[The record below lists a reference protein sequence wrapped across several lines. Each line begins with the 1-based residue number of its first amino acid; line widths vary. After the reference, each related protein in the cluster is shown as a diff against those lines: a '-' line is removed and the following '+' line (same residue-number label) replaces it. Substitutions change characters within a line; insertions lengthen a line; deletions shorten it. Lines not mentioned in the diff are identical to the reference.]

1 MCTADC
7 EHEGDAAVLFWLL
20 KSMCA
25 DLFRSPICCP
35 RRCTAAASNRK
46 GTTADS
52 ADESTSAE
60 VRSGPA
66 AFCVQ
71 ALCSTSPDWRRAVL
85 GVCWLRTPR
94 RRLRRSRICV
104 LCVPMPVRTRCACE
118 HSLCTASRGARW
130 ARSRIEV
137 YRLVW
142 TMTSQTFGH

>member
-1 MCTADC
+1 MLSMCTADC
-7 EHEGDAAVLFWLL
+7 AHEGDAAVPFWLL

-71 ALCSTSPDWRRAVL
+71 VLCSTSPDWRRAV
-85 GVCWLRTPR
+85 
-94 RRLRRSRICV
+94 
-104 LCVPMPVRTRCACE
+104 
-118 HSLCTASRGARW
+118 
-130 ARSRIEV
+130 
-137 YRLVW
+137 
-142 TMTSQTFGH
+142 